1 MNLCNNC
8 VIIYEQL
15 PDGSLLVYAEIDC
28 DDVSSV
34 SDLTPL
40 NDLVPVESS
49 DLAMTE
55 CEKIKITEIG
65 SSEEEL
71 FDDSLESNSSISAT
85 PPSIVGDNESGS
97 DKSSNADMRLI
108 VQQPK
113 YLSNDWSN
121 VPKSTA
127 SVSQYYEEET
137 LLEEME
143 NKDQRND
150 QSRDNTPTY
159 YYKTESESEL
169 EELCYSDESSRHTPT
184 TSAMSGFTPVVK
196 SSAFLLHKKKSTMYK
211 STINTKKDKS
221 GTLLSRVQLDDD
233 LSMGNVTSASP
244 QIDVTDD
251 SDSPSPHKLRK
262 STKFESAL
270 VSPHTVKKKT
280 TAEPVCLSPHELR
293 KPCTVSGSPKLRKP
307 RTVRKLRTVS
317 GSPKLRKHRNV
328 ESVSTSPHKARKPR
342 EAESTL
348 PSSHK
353 SGKSPSQ
360 PKFKKTCDVKLIR
373 KESGCFVTP
382 IAVEKSCQLITC
394 SSRSSIGSN
403 CNDRLGAGTASTSDS
418 TESFKRNEQAMS
430 SNFTT
435 PRDLSDQFEEENEEE
450 EEDKVQ
456 DYRTKDQEETKNFEV
471 PTNSKNQT
479 KDHEAATENF
489 EAATEDL
496 EAANEDLEAA
506 TEDLEATT
514 EDLEEATKDQKEE
527 IEDDN
532 NKKLKSDDLV
542 GSELEFVFSKLPV
555 TSKTYLDLCSERSQE
570 TIEPKVQKLEKIEE
584 EKPLQVE
591 KCSPN
596 KRSWADCK
604 RTNSVHPMK
613 KPDKS
618 TKESIKNFIALNK
631 AQLHRGSTRKT
642 YTEIFLERKAKAEAK
657 KREEYARMMGVKIP
671 LRIEEENEE
680 VARPVERMQSS
691 KTAEDNVK
699 GEEEIISKGD
709 VIQAKAMNTET
720 LSTDLK
726 RAHFNIESSRQEIS
740 HASSNQKTESL
751 ENVKFN
757 VIDDPKM
764 VKILS
769 MKDMSK
775 EKVKTY
781 AEMNETHPNV
791 NFEVHNGPN
800 TVEIPLAGETSN
812 EIINPG
818 AKSATPK
825 LIYRKASLAIG
836 KQLNDN
842 TPEVLFGLKPP
853 VIINKSSSDT
863 DVLKKIA
870 DQESQDIKAD
880 VSTQEDEN
888 SIESTLSTGFI
899 ASVKTEGSK
908 ISTQSPVPTENKQ
921 QEILPDQVSPKQ
933 SKGKLEVKTERINRS
948 KKKKLSRQT
957 AGFETEQDVP
967 RNHRSSSLPP
977 LVGGETNQ
985 DGKTNN
991 NKDNYKP
998 YTLKD
1003 YRQLQLDIQLGGLGP
1018 NSDRNVLQ
1026 EKLQKYQRQ
1035 ANYAQQVMDR
1045 NRKLLEA
1052 KLEKSKT
1059 TFAQVMQEASDPSK
1073 DARQRGLNY
1082 AKNIKKPPKLDK
1094 EENKEPTSN
1103 RQVKLPPLRPGN
1115 LQSEGAAK
1123 VVYLETVEEE
1133 EPTGVGSTVKTRP
1146 FAMDSLMENV
1156 EKLRERHAKERE
1168 IVDQLFTGKGSQRK
1182 DSKDKNED
1190 KPKKKR
1196 SKKK

>member
-1 MNLCNNC
+1 
-8 VIIYEQL
+8 
-15 PDGSLLVYAEIDC
+15 
-28 DDVSSV
+28 
-34 SDLTPL
+34 
-40 NDLVPVESS
+40 
-49 DLAMTE
+49 
-55 CEKIKITEIG
+55 
-65 SSEEEL
+65 
-71 FDDSLESNSSISAT
+71 
-85 PPSIVGDNESGS
+85 
-97 DKSSNADMRLI
+97 
-108 VQQPK
+108 
-113 YLSNDWSN
+113 
-121 VPKSTA
+121 
-127 SVSQYYEEET
+127 
-137 LLEEME
+137 
-143 NKDQRND
+143 
-150 QSRDNTPTY
+150 
-159 YYKTESESEL
+159 
-169 EELCYSDESSRHTPT
+169 
-184 TSAMSGFTPVVK
+184 
-196 SSAFLLHKKKSTMYK
+196 
-211 STINTKKDKS
+211 
-221 GTLLSRVQLDDD
+221 
-233 LSMGNVTSASP
+233 
-244 QIDVTDD
+244 
-251 SDSPSPHKLRK
+251 
-262 STKFESAL
+262 
-270 VSPHTVKKKT
+270 
-280 TAEPVCLSPHELR
+280 
-293 KPCTVSGSPKLRKP
+293 
-307 RTVRKLRTVS
+307 
-317 GSPKLRKHRNV
+317 
-328 ESVSTSPHKARKPR
+328 
-342 EAESTL
+342 
-348 PSSHK
+348 
-353 SGKSPSQ
+353 
-360 PKFKKTCDVKLIR
+360 
-373 KESGCFVTP
+373 
-382 IAVEKSCQLITC
+382 
-394 SSRSSIGSN
+394 
-403 CNDRLGAGTASTSDS
+403 
-418 TESFKRNEQAMS
+418 
-430 SNFTT
+430 
-435 PRDLSDQFEEENEEE
+435 
-450 EEDKVQ
+450 
-456 DYRTKDQEETKNFEV
+456 
-471 PTNSKNQT
+471 
-479 KDHEAATENF
+479 
-489 EAATEDL
+489 
-496 EAANEDLEAA
+496 
-506 TEDLEATT
+506 
-514 EDLEEATKDQKEE
+514 
-527 IEDDN
+527 
-532 NKKLKSDDLV
+532 
-542 GSELEFVFSKLPV
+542 
-555 TSKTYLDLCSERSQE
+555 
-570 TIEPKVQKLEKIEE
+570 
-584 EKPLQVE
+584 
-591 KCSPN
+591 
-596 KRSWADCK
+596 
-604 RTNSVHPMK
+604 
-613 KPDKS
+613 
-618 TKESIKNFIALNK
+618 
-631 AQLHRGSTRKT
+631 
-642 YTEIFLERKAKAEAK
+642 
-657 KREEYARMMGVKIP
+657 MMGVKIP

-769 MKDMSK
+769 MKDM
-775 EKVKTY
+775 
-781 AEMNETHPNV
+781 M
-791 NFEVHNGPN
+791 
-800 TVEIPLAGETSN
+800 EIPLAGETSN

-977 LVGGETNQ
+977 L
-985 DGKTNN
+985 
-991 NKDNYKP
+991 P

-1018 NSDRNVLQ
+1018 I
-1026 EKLQKYQRQ
+1026 LQKYQRQ

-1168 IVDQLFTGKGSQRK
+1168 IVDQLFTDKAMVYIRTEMDDYVILKQQFCGSLSNFSNAGAILHESIKIFTQIIDSSRTVSSIKTLEQLLLVLEYRDELSPTNVTILKKWINAMKLPTGLSIVEQYEKLHDICSYEPKCDICHTLMDQSLNFQDEIESHIDDLDDAFDEISHLLGRSWKDFARKCDLSQYEIDDITDNEKRLIDRAYWVFTCWKERAGNSANVVKLIEVLEKCQRK
-1182 DSKDKNED
+1182 DLADKL
-1190 KPKKKR
+1190 R
-1196 SKKK
+1196 SFNSVEMEKTS